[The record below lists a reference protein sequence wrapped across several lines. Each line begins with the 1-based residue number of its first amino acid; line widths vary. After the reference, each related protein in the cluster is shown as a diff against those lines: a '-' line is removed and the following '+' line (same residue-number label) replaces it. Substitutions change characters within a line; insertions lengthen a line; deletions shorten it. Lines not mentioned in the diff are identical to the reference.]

1 MESDRSG
8 LIKSPY
14 STIKRQGQIN
24 NVRGQIRS
32 LPHKLTPQPLTRL
45 DEIKHQQKPV
55 ITEEFSTARINTRLF
70 NARKQFSKPSV
81 PTISFD
87 DQNSLTTS
95 PQSLR
100 STFSHTP
107 MYKTDSFESGSS
119 MPVSP
124 SESLHSPNFEKNL
137 THVTTTM
144 RALSTS
150 PRIGSPN
157 ALIPPYNKSLQPL
170 AYSYDSLNPDVY
182 VDKCNVQ
189 CPTNKDIND
198 KKNHNIN
205 NRIKPKGLLSPKSDN
220 FRGPQMRGKSF
231 ISTTSPMTSTSI
243 VTSGT
248 SDDVLLGLVH
258 QKSTESHDSSI
269 SMPSVTSSGGSPYTS
284 GGSQLLLRQNQKG
297 DKLYRSTEANFST
310 EDQGIKLPEQHIVRR
325 SSYEMATGK
334 MELPVKSR
342 KKNFWK
348 EALCSL
354 KGKKDSLF
362 KKQMKQSDECM
373 EFGDPVYHLLR
384 CAASPG
390 HQPSTCKCI
399 CHLENGDE
407 CHKVI
412 TEMSTPMNVICAP
425 AARRK
430 SHYSTQS
437 NNALNYNQ
445 HFTSTG
451 VNDHNTQSKTKYTT
465 FKKGRNNSNSQQFM
479 HQT

>member
-1 MESDRSG
+1 MESDKSG

-14 STIKRQGQIN
+14 SALKKQGQTSNI
-24 NVRGQIRS
+24 RGQIRS
-32 LPHKLTPQPLTRL
+32 LAHKMTPQPLTRL
-45 DEIKHQQKPV
+45 DEIKHQQNPV
-55 ITEEFSTARINTRLF
+55 ITEESSATRINTRLF

-124 SESLHSPNFEKNL
+124 SESHHSPNFEKNL

-170 AYSYDSLNPDVY
+170 AFSYDSLNPDVH

-189 CPTNKDIND
+189 CLTNKGIND
-198 KKNHNIN
+198 KQIHSTN
-205 NRIKPKGLLSPKSDN
+205 NRTKPKGLLSPKSDHT
-220 FRGPQMRGKSF
+220 RGTQMKGRSF
-231 ISTTSPMTSTSI
+231 ISTTSP
-243 VTSGT
+243 

-269 SMPSVTSSGGSPYTS
+269 SMPSVTSSGGSPYTTGS
-284 GGSQLLLRQNQKG
+284 SQLLLKQNQKR
-297 DKLYRSTEANFST
+297 DKLYRSTEASFST
-310 EDQGIKLPEQHIVRR
+310 DDQGIQLPEQHIVRR

-334 MELPVKSR
+334 MDLPVKSR

-390 HQPSTCKCI
+390 HQPSTCKCV

-412 TEMSTPMNVICAP
+412 TEMSTPIKVICAP

-430 SHYSTQS
+430 SQYSAQS
-437 NNALNYNQ
+437 NNTPNYNQ
-445 HFTSTG
+445 HFTSTDI
-451 VNDHNTQSKTKYTT
+451 NNHTIQSKTKYTT